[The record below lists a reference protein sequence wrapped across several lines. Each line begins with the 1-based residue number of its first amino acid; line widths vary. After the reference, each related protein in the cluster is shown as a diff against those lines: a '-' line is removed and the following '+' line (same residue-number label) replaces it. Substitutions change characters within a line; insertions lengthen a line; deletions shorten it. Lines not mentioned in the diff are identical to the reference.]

1 MSESSCSSKR
11 RCFCGDI
18 ANNFTSTTVYN
29 PGRRF
34 YKCAKPE
41 NESCGFWEWQDEV
54 LLDRALVVINNFKSK
69 FDVAQVQLITLNKAL
84 DACKIERERLMQKV
98 DALEAINIVEA
109 NKAREL
115 EEKVLKLKMFIII
128 SCALFVG
135 FVTAFLMK

>member
-18 ANNFTSTTVYN
+18 ANHFTSTIVYN
-29 PGRRF
+29 PGKRF

-41 NESCGFWEWQDEV
+41 NESCGFWEWKDKV
-54 LLDRALVVINNFKSK
+54 LPDIALVVINNFKSK
-69 FDVAQVQLITLNKAL
+69 FDVAHVQLNTLNMAL
-84 DACKIERERLMQKV
+84 DARNIERDTLMEKV
-98 DALEAINIVEA
+98 NALVAINIVEA

-128 SCALFVG
+128 SYTLFVG
-135 FVTAFLMK
+135 FVAAFLMK